1 MTGLIIIFIALVANA
16 FFSGT
21 EMAFVTLNRFK
32 IRHLVETGNK
42 SAIKINHMFAAPE
55 IFLGMT
61 LVGNNIF
68 IVTASIVADH
78 MAVKY
83 FAANGMFLSSIVMTF
98 IILLFCEILPK
109 AFFRRHAEKIMLKC
123 AFFLEIL
130 NALLSPFTKV
140 ILFFSGVIFKV
151 LGHDIPEIQSVITR
165 EEIKFIAKH
174 SENVDRHDKEHAVM
188 IDRALN
194 INKIKIADI
203 MIPVEK
209 AVMIDIDASVSDAL
223 NLTKQQHYSR
233 IPVFDKKKEKVKG
246 LINIYDILFNE
257 KEGVTDIKSYLRQ
270 PYFIYKTET
279 IGRAL
284 HLLKDS
290 RRPLAFVIDNNKEFY
305 GIVTLEDIIR
315 KIVGQVE
322 V

>member
-21 EMAFVTLNRFK
+21 EMAFITLNKFK
-32 IRHLVETGNK
+32 IRHLVEIGNTAAK
-42 SAIKINHMFAAPE
+42 KINKMLQEPE

-61 LVGNNIF
+61 LIGNNIF

-83 FAANGMFLSSIVMTF
+83 FPTKGMFLSSIVMTF
-98 IILLFCEILPK
+98 VILLFCEILPK
-109 AFFRRHAEKIMLKC
+109 AVFRRYADKIMLKSVL
-123 AFFLEIL
+123 FLEII
-130 NALLSPFTKV
+130 NTILSPFTKI
-140 ILFFSGVIFKV
+140 ILFFSRFVSKWIGDDVPVK
-151 LGHDIPEIQSVITR
+151 QSVISR
-165 EEIKFIAKH
+165 EEIKFIAQH
-174 SENVDRHDKEHAVM
+174 SENIDEQAAEQAVM
-188 IDRALN
+188 IDRALA
-194 INKIKIADI
+194 INKMKIADI
-203 MIPVEK
+203 MIPMKDV
-209 AVMIDIDASVSDAL
+209 VMLDIDASVSDAL
-223 NLTKQQHYSR
+223 NLTKKRHYSR

-246 LINIYDILFNE
+246 LINVYDILFNE
-257 KEGVTDIKSYLRQ
+257 KDGVTDIKPYLRQ
-270 PYFIYKTET
+270 PYFLYKTES

-290 RRPLAFVIDNNKEFY
+290 RRPLAIVIDNDKEFH